1 MSDDDDFAMA
11 MFEMQDTAHTR
22 RKQEETENTETW
34 WIVLH
39 SRVAVRPA
47 PTTEGKPVCVLPQGA
62 VVRAKTVRRVNG
74 TRWVM
79 ISDDDVP
86 RLVKK
91 KKKAAAEGQ
100 EEAPPPAPGCCMMI
114 ESPTAG
120 QLLMVAPKEFDWE
133 RVRAVPPRDRGE
145 AARQSFL
152 GAQAELTD
160 EQISQ
165 LLEQADAHIAR
176 QQQQQQQGPQRAAD
190 SRGSQ
195 ISFSEA
201 ADGLVDLSINEAP
214 GPASQPVGVAALHN
228 ATFGAP
234 AHARGPRPMAP
245 LPEAK
250 PMNKYD
256 EIMARDAIVT
266 RAERKQAEAV
276 EEAKQAAEKAVAR
289 NREFAKQARMQSLAD
304 ELGEA
309 GPVDHGD
316 HGRYG
321 DFVGPAFNGDWK
333 ETAEWFAR
341 ARGLT
346 PGKGPAWHAS

>member
-1 MSDDDDFAMA
+1 MLNSSSDVRPDVGGGAVSEHGCSMLRVHCVRTRTHEPGRESERNKLHTRKRSDDAGNRGFAWVSHSVCPAYHTSLFRGSQTWPNAVFSLRLLSDASGCVILSWWPLQHRQMSDDDDFAMA

-133 RVRAVPPRDRGE
+133 QVRAVPPRC
-145 AARQSFL
+145 
-152 GAQAELTD
+152 
-160 EQISQ
+160 
-165 LLEQADAHIAR
+165 LLYTSPSPR
-176 QQQQQQQGPQRAAD
+176 D
-190 SRGSQ
+190 S
-195 ISFSEA
+195 
-201 ADGLVDLSINEAP
+201 
-214 GPASQPVGVAALHN
+214 
-228 ATFGAP
+228 
-234 AHARGPRPMAP
+234 
-245 LPEAK
+245 
-250 PMNKYD
+250 
-256 EIMARDAIVT
+256 
-266 RAERKQAEAV
+266 
-276 EEAKQAAEKAVAR
+276 
-289 NREFAKQARMQSLAD
+289 
-304 ELGEA
+304 
-309 GPVDHGD
+309 
-316 HGRYG
+316 
-321 DFVGPAFNGDWK
+321 
-333 ETAEWFAR
+333 
-341 ARGLT
+341 
-346 PGKGPAWHAS
+346 